1 MSMHDDT
8 RSASPWTVLIPF
20 YNEEDYLPRTLRS
33 LCEQSLTP
41 AQIIL
46 VDNASTDNSVAAAES
61 ILRTYPHINARI
73 IHEPRPGRT
82 QAMQCG
88 LEAVTT
94 PLVATCDAD
103 TWYPPDYLAKAGTL
117 FAAHPEAASVMAIDI
132 YGDPQSWGARL
143 KRLKTRLVSL
153 ILPRQCHTGAYG
165 HMFRTQIVKNCGGFD
180 PQIWPYVMED
190 HELAHRVLKAGPS
203 IYRMDLW
210 CMPSNR
216 RTNAESVCWRL
227 GERLLYHLTP
237 WAFKDWFFYRFL
249 ANRLRKRRLDNMA
262 LRERNWA

>member
-1 MSMHDDT
+1 MSAPVT
-8 RSASPWTVLIPF
+8 VKPASPWTVLIPF
-20 YNEEDYLPRTLRS
+20 YNEKDYLPRTLRS
-33 LCEQSLTP
+33 LCAQSQSP

-46 VDNASTDNSVAAAES
+46 VDNASTDNSAAQAEAV
-61 ILRTYPHINARI
+61 LQDYPHINGRI

-88 LEAVTT
+88 LKAVTT

-103 TWYPPDYLAKAGTL
+103 TWYPPDYLAKAGAL

-132 YGDPQSWGARL
+132 YGPARSWKGWL
-143 KRLKTRLVSL
+143 KRLKTRVVSQ

-165 HMFRTQIVKNCGGFD
+165 HMFRTAIVRQCGGFD
-180 PQIWPYVMED
+180 PKIWPYVMED

-203 IYRMDLW
+203 LYRMNLW
-210 CMPSNR
+210 CMPSQR
-216 RTNAESVCWRL
+216 RTNAESVCWKL
-227 GERLLYHLTP
+227 GERVLYHLTP

-249 ANRLRKRRLDNMA
+249 AERLRQRRLDNMA